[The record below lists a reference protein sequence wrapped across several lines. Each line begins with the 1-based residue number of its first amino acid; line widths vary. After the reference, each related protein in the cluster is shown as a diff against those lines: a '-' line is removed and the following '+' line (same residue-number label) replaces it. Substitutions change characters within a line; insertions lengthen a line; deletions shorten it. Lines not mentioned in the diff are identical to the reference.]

1 MKLKSFINTI
11 FNILLA
17 ILVNSDLKDFA
28 WEDNIK
34 NKRTRDRIKNCI
46 NIINFLGIK
55 KVLIKAER
63 MKNSCVC

>member
-1 MKLKSFINTI
+1 MKSKSFINSI
-11 FNILLA
+11 FNILLSM
-17 ILVNSDLKDFA
+17 LENSGLKDIDS
-28 WEDNIK
+28 EYNLK
-34 NKRTRDRIKNCI
+34 NKRTRDKIKNCM